1 MKYLYS
7 LIALFVL
14 FIVSSCSLSQTT
26 STDTVLHNLGVAQEY
41 DTYSNYVSA
50 KVISL
55 SSRKYLGDKGLRQKL
70 NNYNDASYAYYTRA
84 FILLAGGDIAGY
96 EENIAKAW
104 EMTEAMDEL
113 MNEIIANIPEKKGQG
128 L

>member
-1 MKYLYS
+1 MKCLYP

-14 FIVSSCSLSQTT
+14 LIVSSCSLSQTT
-26 STDTVLHNLGVAQEY
+26 STDIVLRNLGDVQEY
-41 DTYSNYVSA
+41 DSYSNYVLA
-50 KVISL
+50 KVTAL
-55 SSRKYLGDKGLRQKL
+55 SRKKYLEDEGLRQKL

-84 FILLAGGDIAGY
+84 FVLLAGGDIVGY

-104 EMTEAMDEL
+104 EMTEAVDEL
-113 MNEIIANIPEKKGQG
+113 MNEIIADIPEKKGQG